1 MRTGISF
8 QMIKDYVKFSFRTFR
23 VRGVRTFLTMLGIF
37 IGIAAIVSLISL
49 GQGLEKAITEQFE
62 MLGTNKIIV
71 SPAGTFFGFGG
82 EASSDLTE
90 DDRDVITDVKGVKNA
105 GGMLYKFAKVEF
117 GNEIKY
123 TFVIGL
129 PQDKSRKIIEDISG
143 FEIEKGRDLKEGDK
157 YKVTVGDYLA
167 QGDFF
172 DKKVRIRE
180 KVEIEG
186 QEFEV
191 IGQVGRIG
199 NPADDSQVY
208 IPLETARELFNE
220 PTKLDFIMLEGTQG
234 VDMSNLAEDIE
245 KDLRKHREVE
255 KGEEDFNVQTFEEL
269 MDTYSVIIT
278 IVQAVLI
285 GIASIS
291 LLVGGVGI
299 MNTMYT
305 SALERTNEIG
315 VMKAIGARNNDIL
328 AIFLIESGILG
339 MVGGLIGILIGVGIG
354 KLVEFGAA
362 QQGLDILKASF
373 PWYLILGALAFSFL
387 VGAISGIAPARQAS
401 KMKPVE
407 ALRYE

>member
-1 MRTGISF
+1 
-8 QMIKDYVKFSFRTFR
+8 MIKDYTKFAFRTFK
-23 VRGVRTFLTMLGIF
+23 VRGIRTFLTMLGIF
-37 IGIAAIVSLISL
+37 VGIAAIVSLISL
-49 GQGLEKAITEQFE
+49 GQGLENAITEQFE

-90 DDRDVITDVKGVKNA
+90 DDLDIINKVKGVKTA
-105 GGMLYKFAKVEF
+105 GGMLYKFANVKF

-129 PQDKSRKIIEDISG
+129 PLDESGQIIQDMSG
-143 FEIEKGRDLKEGDK
+143 FDVEKGRDLKEGDK
-157 YKVTVGDYLA
+157 YKVTVGDFLA

-172 DKKVRIRE
+172 EKKVQVRDKI
-180 KVEIEG
+180 EIEG
-186 QEFEV
+186 QEFSV
-191 IGQVGRIG
+191 IGQVARIG

-208 IPLETARELFNE
+208 IPMETARELFDE
-220 PTKLDFIMLEGTQG
+220 PLKLDFIMLEGVKG
-234 VDMSNLAEDIE
+234 IDMADLAEDIE
-245 KDLRKHREVE
+245 KDLRKHRGVKE
-255 KGEEDFNVQTFEEL
+255 GEEDFNVQTFEEL
-269 MDTYSVIIT
+269 MDTYSTILV

-305 SALERTNEIG
+305 SVLERTNEIG
-315 VMKAIGARNNDIL
+315 VMKAIGAQNKDIL
-328 AIFLIESGILG
+328 AIFLIESGFLG
-339 MVGGLIGILIGVGIG
+339 LIGGVIGILIGVGIG

-373 PWYLILGALAFSFL
+373 PWYLILGALLFSFL
-387 VGAISGIAPARQAS
+387 VGAISGVAPARQAS
-401 KMKPVE
+401 KLKPVD

>member
-1 MRTGISF
+1 
-8 QMIKDYVKFSFRTFR
+8 MIKDYTKFAFRTFK
-23 VRGVRTFLTMLGIF
+23 VRGIRTFLTMLGIF
-37 IGIAAIVSLISL
+37 VGIAAIVSLISL
-49 GQGLEKAITEQFE
+49 GQGLENAITEQFE

-90 DDRDVITDVKGVKNA
+90 DDLDIINKVKGVKTA
-105 GGMLYKFAKVEF
+105 GGMLYKFANVKF

-129 PQDKSRKIIEDISG
+129 PLDESGQIIQDMSG
-143 FEIEKGRDLKEGDK
+143 FDVEKGRDLKEGDK
-157 YKVTVGDYLA
+157 YKVTVGDFLA

-172 DKKVRIRE
+172 EKKVQVRDKI
-180 KVEIEG
+180 EIEG
-186 QEFEV
+186 QEFSV
-191 IGQVGRIG
+191 IGQVARIG

-208 IPLETARELFNE
+208 IPMETARELFDE
-220 PTKLDFIMLEGTQG
+220 PLKLDFIMLEGVKG
-234 VDMSNLAEDIE
+234 INMADLAEDIE
-245 KDLRKHREVE
+245 KDLRKHRGVKE
-255 KGEEDFNVQTFEEL
+255 GEEDFNVQTFEEL
-269 MDTYSVIIT
+269 MDTYSTILV

-305 SALERTNEIG
+305 SVLERTNEIG
-315 VMKAIGARNNDIL
+315 VMKAIGAQNKDIL
-328 AIFLIESGILG
+328 AIFLIESGFLG
-339 MVGGLIGILIGVGIG
+339 LIGGVIGILIGVGIG

-373 PWYLILGALAFSFL
+373 PWYLILGALLFSFL
-387 VGAISGIAPARQAS
+387 VGAISGVAPARQAS
-401 KMKPVE
+401 KLKPVD

>member
-1 MRTGISF
+1 
-8 QMIKDYVKFSFRTFR
+8 MIKDYTKFAFRTFK
-23 VRGVRTFLTMLGIF
+23 VRGIRTFLTMLGIF
-37 IGIAAIVSLISL
+37 VGIAAIVSLISL
-49 GQGLEKAITEQFE
+49 GQGLENAITEQFE
-62 MLGTNKIIV
+62 MLGTNKIII

-90 DDRDVITDVKGVKNA
+90 DDLDVINKVKGVKTA
-105 GGMLYKFAKVEF
+105 GGMLFKFANVKF

-129 PQDKSRKIIEDISG
+129 PLDESGQIIQDLSG
-143 FEIEKGRDLKEGDK
+143 FDVDKGRDLKEGDK
-157 YKVTVGDYLA
+157 YKVTVGDFLA

-172 DKKVRIRE
+172 EKKVQIRD
-180 KVEIEG
+180 KIEIEG
-186 QEFEV
+186 QEFAV
-191 IGQVGRIG
+191 IGQVARIG

-208 IPLETARELFNE
+208 IPMETARELFDE
-220 PTKLDFIMLEGTQG
+220 PLKLDFIMLEGVKG
-234 VDMSNLAEDIE
+234 IDMSALAEDIE
-245 KDLRKHREVE
+245 KDLRKHREVDE
-255 KGEEDFNVQTFEEL
+255 GEEDFNVQTFEEL
-269 MDTYSVIIT
+269 MDTYSTILV

-305 SALERTNEIG
+305 SVLERTNEIG
-315 VMKAIGARNNDIL
+315 VMKAIGAQNKDIL
-328 AIFLIESGILG
+328 AIFLIESGFLG
-339 MVGGLIGILIGVGIG
+339 LIGGVIGILIGVGIG

-373 PWYLILGALAFSFL
+373 PWYLIVGALLFSFL
-387 VGAISGIAPARQAS
+387 VGAISGVAPARQAS
-401 KMKPVE
+401 KLKPVD